1 MQRTISI
8 MTGKG
13 SVNHNDRKFMAE
25 NVDKERTQ
33 NNITYCNENIRT
45 VYHKLFDDAV
55 KRHNE
60 KQTRSDRKI
69 TNYYKK
75 ISQESKQ
82 EKPFQEII
90 VQIGDKD
97 NMGAMTENGQFAK
110 IILDE
115 YMKGFQDRNPNLYVF
130 SAHLHMDEATPHLH
144 IDFVPFTTGSKRGL
158 DTRVSMKGALKQ
170 QGFIGT
176 GRSDTE
182 RAQWAE
188 SEKEALSKIMF
199 AHGIEWEQKGT
210 HEKHKTVSEFKRDML
225 AKEIDEL
232 AEKKDDLLHTMSAYT
247 KAEEYAHLTVQKI
260 KNNDDFDIPEPP
272 PLMSAKTYKTKF
284 IEPFIMRIMKIIEN
298 LARRCYRAEK
308 LAEQA
313 EAKIRPLEQK
323 NKELENRLWYKNMA
337 LSKAEVKARNFDKIE
352 KHFGKET
359 IRQWLKEITR
369 LGKNRSK
376 SSNEIER

>member
-13 SVNHNDRKFMAE
+13 SVNHNDRKFTAE

-60 KQTRSDRKI
+60 RQTRSDRQI

-97 NMGAMTENGQFAK
+97 NMGAMTENGQLAK
-110 IILDE
+110 KILDE

-188 SEKEALSKIMF
+188 SEKEALSKIMIK
-199 AHGIEWEQKGT
+199 HGIEWEQKGT

-225 AKEIDEL
+225 AKEVDEL
-232 AEKKDDLLHTMSAYT
+232 TEKKDDLLHTMSAYT

-272 PLMSAKTYKTKF
+272 PLMSAKAYKAKF
-284 IEPFIMRIMKIIEN
+284 IEPFIKRIMKIIEN

-308 LAEQA
+308 IAEQA
-313 EAKIRPLEQK
+313 EAKVKPLEAENERLKGQLWKK
-323 NKELENRLWYKNMA
+323 NVA
-337 LSKAEVKARNFDKIE
+337 LSKAEVKARDFDRIKSYVGAEQIN
-352 KHFGKET
+352 
-359 IRQWLKEITR
+359 RWLKEIVHI
-369 LGKNRSK
+369 GKNRSR
-376 SSNEIER
+376 NNNHIEL

>member
-13 SVNHNDRKFMAE
+13 SVNHNDRKFTAE

-60 KQTRSDRKI
+60 RQTRSDRQI
-69 TNYYKK
+69 ANYYKK

-97 NMGAMTENGQFAK
+97 NMGAMTENGQLAK
-110 IILDE
+110 KILDE

-188 SEKEALSKIMF
+188 SEKEALSKIMLS
-199 AHGIEWEQKGT
+199 HGIEWEQKGT
-210 HEKHKTVSEFKRDML
+210 HEKHKSVSEFKRDML

-232 AEKKDDLLHTMSAYT
+232 TEKKDDLLHTMSAYT

-284 IEPFIMRIMKIIEN
+284 IEPFIKRIMKIIEN

-308 LAEQA
+308 IAEQA
-313 EAKIRPLEQK
+313 EAKVKPLEA
-323 NKELENRLWYKNMA
+323 ENEKLKSQLWKKTMA
-337 LSKAEVKARNFDKIE
+337 LSKAEVKVRDYDRIKSYVGVEQIN
-352 KHFGKET
+352 
-359 IRQWLKEITR
+359 RWLKEIVH
-369 LGKNRSK
+369 LGKNRSR
-376 SSNEIER
+376 SNNHIER